1 MKVSKITIGRLFNKG
16 NYEHVRYE
24 LTVEVKES
32 ESATDAITNLE
43 RIVEALKPVSR
54 LCISSADELQR
65 NIKEIEQM
73 KAMPAEELE
82 RTYAH
87 YKGTREEIIARY
99 EADLKESSEKRESAL
114 QRAQAAR
121 AAFDNLGGIA
131 EHRDAKLDWETDYDD
146 EY

>member
-16 NYEHVRYE
+16 NYEHIRYE
-24 LTVEVKES
+24 LTVEVKDGES
-32 ESATDAITNLE
+32 STDAVINLE
-43 RIVEALKPVSR
+43 RILEALKPLST
-54 LCISSADELQR
+54 LCLPSERELQQKA
-65 NIKEIEQM
+65 KEIERI
-73 KAMPAEELE
+73 KTMPEVEWE
-82 RTYAH
+82 RTYGG
-87 YKGTREEIIARY
+87 YKGTPAEIIERHQAALN
-99 EADLKESSEKRESAL
+99 EGSLKRESAL